1 MRTLFTTRWL
11 LSHLFALTMVVGMVG
26 LGFWQLERR
35 DERNATNDEI
45 AAAAER
51 VPIQIESIL
60 DGVEP
65 VVEHRR
71 VIVRGEYL
79 DQSSFLVANRSF
91 ETQAGSWLA
100 TPVELDDGTIVIV
113 ARGWVPR
120 LWVAG
125 SDPRLIDTP
134 NEVELVGRVFES
146 VDGGLIG
153 SGTDD
158 YAEVSRMELV
168 VVEEAISLDV
178 ADVWIQL
185 EAQLPAARDLPIP
198 VPPPPL
204 GEGPHLSYAFQW
216 FFFSSSGIVVYGLI
230 LRRKLRESAKMDGD
244 G

>member
-11 LSHLFALTMVVGMVG
+11 VSHTFVLTMVVVMIG
-26 LGFWQLERR
+26 LGFWQLDRR
-35 DERNATNDEI
+35 VERNVANDEI

-51 VPIQIESIL
+51 VPVEIESIL
-60 DGVEP
+60 DGLEP

-71 VIVRGEYL
+71 VIVRGQYL
-79 DQSSFLVANRSF
+79 DESSFLVANRSF

-100 TPVELDDGTIVIV
+100 TPVELDDGTVVVV

-125 SDPRLIDTP
+125 SDPRTVATP
-134 NEVELVGRVFES
+134 SDVELVGRVFVS

-153 SGTDD
+153 SGTDG
-158 YAEVSRMELV
+158 YAEVSRMELS

-185 EAQLPAARDLPIP
+185 EAQLPAVLDLPIP

-216 FFFSSSGIVVYGLI
+216 FFFSSGAIVVYGLI
-230 LRRKLRESAKMDGD
+230 LRRKLRDTATMDGD
-244 G
+244 R

>member
-1 MRTLFTTRWL
+1 MRALFTTRWL
-11 LSHLFALTMVVGMVG
+11 VSHLFVLMMVVVMIG
-26 LGFWQLERR
+26 LGFWQLDRR
-35 DERNATNDEI
+35 DERNVTNDEI

-51 VPIQIESIL
+51 VPVEIESIL
-60 DGVEP
+60 DGLEP

-71 VIVRGEYL
+71 VIVRGQYL
-79 DQSSFLVANRSF
+79 DESSFLVANRSF

-100 TPVELDDGTIVIV
+100 TPVELDDGAVVVV

-125 SDPRLIDTP
+125 SDPRIVDTP
-134 NEVELVGRVFES
+134 SYVELVGRVFVS

-158 YAEVSRMELV
+158 YAEVSRMELP

-185 EAQLPAARDLPIP
+185 EAQLPAVLDLPIP

-216 FFFSSSGIVVYGLI
+216 FFFSSGAIVVYGLI
-230 LRRKLRESAKMDGD
+230 LRRKLRDVATMDGD
-244 G
+244 R

>member
-11 LSHLFALTMVVGMVG
+11 VSHIFVLTMVVVMIG
-26 LGFWQLERR
+26 LGFWQLDRRVERSVG
-35 DERNATNDEI
+35 NDEI
-45 AAAAER
+45 AAAVER
-51 VPIQIESIL
+51 VPVEIESIL
-60 DGVEP
+60 DGLEP
-65 VVEHRR
+65 LVEHRR
-71 VIVRGEYL
+71 VIVRGQYL
-79 DQSSFLVANRSF
+79 DESSFLVANRSF

-100 TPVELDDGTIVIV
+100 TPVELDDGTVVAV

-125 SDPRLIDTP
+125 SDPRIVDTP
-134 NEVELVGRVFES
+134 SDVELVGRIFVS

-158 YAEVSRMELV
+158 YAEVSRMELP

-185 EAQLPAARDLPIP
+185 EAQLPAVLDLPIP

-216 FFFSSSGIVVYGLI
+216 FFFSSGAIVVYGLI
-230 LRRKLRESAKMDGD
+230 LRRKLRDIATMDGD
-244 G
+244 R